1 MWKSVL
7 SASEYLCMI
16 ICTTETKRACV
27 SVVFEIVVQICG
39 YLDVNEIGQVG
50 LVY

>member
-27 SVVFEIVVQICG
+27 SVVLKSWFKYAVTWTLMKLG
-39 YLDVNEIGQVG
+39 RLA
-50 LVY
+50 